1 MATDGL
7 IRGKQWLEPCL
18 PNSGRETE
26 AMLTGVE
33 QMIRIAERL
42 SVLAG
47 PHTLSRIGELL
58 RITNSYYTNLIEGQ
72 HTEPAELAAS
82 LDKRTPEKLRA
93 LGFEHMVVQQSHES
107 EMAALQ
113 QEGAITWDTMFGQ
126 ELITKLHHALF
137 SQASEQELTLQDGFV
152 MVAGE
157 LRSVR
162 GKEVIVGRH
171 LAPAS
176 DSVEGLLERLQEAY
190 SRPRSTIQRVIATM
204 ACHHRMTFIH
214 PFPDGNGR
222 VARLLTHLQLHYLSL
237 SSPLWSL
244 ARGLAKRQKDYLRLL
259 AAADQPR
266 QGAADGRG
274 QLSHAALCT
283 FIEFMIEVCL
293 DQMTYME
300 KALNTAHL
308 TDSIRRA
315 IAYSDVFRKAGIKN
329 ECADALQVLFKQG
342 EMERAVFK
350 RFMGLGA
357 RTATQQL
364 SALIDCEV
372 VQAPSPKSRQI
383 YSGIPLWYAN
393 ELFPQLHR
401 RFE

>member
-1 MATDGL
+1 MAADGL

-18 PNSGRETE
+18 PDSGRETA
-26 AMLTGVE
+26 AMLNGAE
-33 QMIRIAERL
+33 QMIRFAERL
-42 SVLAG
+42 STLAA
-47 PHTLSRIGELL
+47 PHTLNRIGELL

-82 LDKRTPEKLRA
+82 MNTPPPEKLRA
-93 LGFEHMVVQQSHES
+93 LGVEHMVVQSAYESKMDTRQQSGTIGWD
-107 EMAALQ
+107 EMF
-113 QEGAITWDTMFGQ
+113 DRH
-126 ELITKLHHALF
+126 LITELHHALF
-137 SQASEQELTLQDGFV
+137 SHEHEQELTLQDGFV
-152 MVAGE
+152 MIPGE
-157 LRSVR
+157 LRSTQ
-162 GKEVIVGRH
+162 GKEVMVGKH

-176 DSVEGLLERLQEAY
+176 DSVESMLERIQEAY
-190 SRPRSTIQRVIATM
+190 SRPGNTIQRVIATM
-204 ACHHRMTFIH
+204 ACHHRMTFVH

-244 ARGLAKRQKDYLRLL
+244 ARGLAKRQKDYLHLL

-266 QGAADGRG
+266 QSSLDGRG
-274 QLSHAALCT
+274 QLSHSALCT
-283 FIEFMIEVCL
+283 FIEFMIEVSL

-300 KALNTAHL
+300 RALSTAHL

-315 IAYSDVFRKAGIKN
+315 IAYSEEFRQAGIKS

-342 EMERAVFK
+342 EMDRAVFK
-350 RFMGLGA
+350 RFLGLGA

-364 SALIDCEV
+364 SALIDCGV
-372 VQAPSPKSRQI
+372 VEAPSPKSRQI